1 MKRLVIVIF
10 FGALVFFIGHVASA
24 IIRSDHPDAPDSAD
38 RYGFPFL
45 VFAEAHYHD
54 PHPYFNRAA
63 LWANVGFA
71 LLISGLVVRAVSKIL
86 KPPGEQGNCS
96 SPQPSPPSG
105 EGE

>member
-1 MKRLVIVIF
+1 MKRLAIVIV
-10 FGALVFFIGHVASA
+10 FGALIFLIVHVVSA
-24 IIRSDHPDAPDSAD
+24 IIRSDDPDAPDSAE

-45 VFAEAHYHD
+45 VFAEAHYND

-71 LLISGLVVRAVSKIL
+71 LLISGLVVWLVSKAL
-86 KPPGEQGNCS
+86 KPPREQLNNS